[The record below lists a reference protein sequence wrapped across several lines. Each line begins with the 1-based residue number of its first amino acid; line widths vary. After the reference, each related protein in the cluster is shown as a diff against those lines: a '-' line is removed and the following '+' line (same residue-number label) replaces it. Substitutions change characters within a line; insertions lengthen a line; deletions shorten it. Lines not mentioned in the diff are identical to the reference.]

1 MRRFLTGA
9 RLFTGEHM
17 LDGEG
22 VLIEAGRILDLCR
35 APTGEAEAVQLP
47 EDSLLVPGFIDAQ
60 VNGGGGALFNDAPTA
75 ATIRTI
81 VAAHRRFGTTGL
93 LPTFITDRAAPMRTA
108 LDAAATLAG
117 RRGSGVLGI
126 HLEGPFISVE
136 RRGAHS
142 AAFVRP
148 PTPAD
153 IELLCA
159 WAAAVPDGRLLL
171 TLAPEEV
178 EDSAIR
184 QLADSGIIVSGGH
197 SAASFERTQ
206 AALRL
211 GMTGFTHLFN
221 AMAPIANRAPGLPL
235 AAMTDPDSWCGL
247 IADGIH
253 VHPALLRLAL
263 ATKPRGK
270 LFLVTDAMTP
280 FGTEAGSFMLYGQ
293 EILRRDGRLTLP
305 DGTLAGA
312 DLDLPQAIRNCV
324 SLLGLELAEALRMAS
339 LYPAQFLGLDHRYGR
354 IAPGYAADLTLLDP
368 APAVLGTWV
377 DGEWQ
382 ASRQRSVG

>member
-22 VLIEAGRILDLCR
+22 VLIEDGQVLDICHAPAGEVE
-35 APTGEAEAVQLP
+35 TVQLP

-60 VNGGGGALFNDAPTA
+60 VNGGGGVLFNDAPTE

-93 LPTFITDRAAPMRTA
+93 LPTFITDRPAPMHAA
-108 LDAAATLAG
+108 LDAAAALAG
-117 RRGSGVLGI
+117 KRGSGVRGI

-136 RRGAHS
+136 RRGAHK

-148 PTPAD
+148 PVPED

-184 QLADSGIIVSGGH
+184 QLADSGVIVSGGH

-263 ATKPRGK
+263 DSKPRGK

-280 FGTEAGSFMLYGQ
+280 FGTDAGSFMLYGQ
-293 EILRRDGRLTLP
+293 EILRCDGRLTLP

-324 SLLGLELAEALRMAS
+324 SLLDLELAEALRMAS
-339 LYPAQFLGLDHRYGR
+339 LHPAQFLGLDHRYGR
-354 IAPGYAADLTLLDP
+354 IAPGYAADLTLLD
-368 APAVLGTWV
+368 AGSAVLGTWV

-382 ASRQRSVG
+382 SSAA

>member
-22 VLIEAGRILDLCR
+22 VLIEDGTVLDISRTPAGK
-35 APTGEAEAVQLP
+35 AETVQLP
-47 EDSLLVPGFIDAQ
+47 EDTLLVPGFIDAQ
-60 VNGGGGALFNDAPTA
+60 VNGGGGVLFNDTPTET
-75 ATIRTI
+75 TIRMM
-81 VAAHRRFGTTGL
+81 VAAHRRYGTTGL
-93 LPTFITDRAAPMRTA
+93 LPTLVTDRVETMHAA
-108 LDAAATLAG
+108 LKAASGLAG
-117 RRGSGVLGI
+117 QRGSGVLGI
-126 HLEGPFISVE
+126 HLEGPFISIE

-142 AAFVRP
+142 AAFIRRP
-148 PTPAD
+148 WPGD
-153 IELLCA
+153 IDLLCE
-159 WAAAVPDGRLLL
+159 WAAAALDARLLL

-178 EDSAIR
+178 ADSAIR
-184 QLADSGIIVSGGH
+184 RLADSGVIVSGGH

-221 AMAPIANRAPGLPL
+221 AAAPIANRAPGLPL
-235 AAMTDPDSWCGL
+235 AAMTDPHSWCGL
-247 IADGIH
+247 IVDGIH

-263 ATKPRGK
+263 DSKPRGK

-280 FGTEAGSFMLYGQ
+280 FGTDLGSFTLYGQ

-312 DLDLPQAIRNCV
+312 DLDLPKAIRNCV
-324 SLLGLELAEALRMAS
+324 SLLGLDLAEALRMAS

-354 IAPGYAADLTLLDP
+354 IAPGYAADFTLLDP
-368 APAVLGTWV
+368 APSVLGTWV

-382 ASRQRSVG
+382 SATA